1 MTAAGIE
8 TKKITRQELA
18 TLMVGREVIFSLDKK
33 PKEIGEVVLEV
44 KDLGAENDKGLPALQ
59 GISFEVR
66 SGEIVGMAGVAG
78 NGQSELA
85 EVLSG
90 MRVCQSGRIL
100 LNDVDISNKSPRF
113 RIKQGLGYIPEDR
126 THVGTAP
133 SLSVTDNVIMKKYR
147 QPPIARGLMIDQTE
161 ATSFANDLK
170 NEYDIIVPTVETPV
184 RLLSGGNLQRVILA
198 REISGEPALMIAMQ
212 PTRGL
217 DVGAIEGVR
226 RVLLEQSDSG
236 AAILLVSE
244 ELEEL
249 LTLSDRLFVIYEGQ
263 IMGEITIDPESGP
276 SMDIETIG
284 LMMTGTRLEKI
295 QAEGAA

>member
-1 MTAAGIE
+1 
-8 TKKITRQELA
+8 
-18 TLMVGREVIFSLDKK
+18 
-33 PKEIGEVVLEV
+33 
-44 KDLGAENDKGLPALQ
+44 
-59 GISFEVR
+59 
-66 SGEIVGMAGVAG
+66 MAGVAG
-78 NGQSELA
+78 NGQSEMA

-90 MRVCQSGRIL
+90 MRVCQRGRIL

-226 RVLLEQSDSG
+226 RLLLEQSDSG

-263 IMGEITIDPESGP
+263 IMGEVTIDPESGP
-276 SMDIETIG
+276 STDIETIG